1 MFTKQKIKAA
11 PLSAGKLHIAVVAA
25 RYNMSLV
32 DALLG
37 YTLEALSK
45 NGIRRV
51 RIVRVPGSY
60 EVPVVAMRL
69 AKSRKYHAIIAL
81 GVVLQGK
88 TLHAEHIVEACS
100 INLQR
105 IAVETGVPV
114 IHQILTPRNKR
125 DALAR
130 LHLRGMEAV
139 KTAIEMGKIMKNLR

>member
-1 MFTKQKIKAA
+1 MFKKQKIKIA
-11 PLSAGKLHIAVVAA
+11 SFGAGRLHIAVIAA
-25 RYNMSLV
+25 RYNASLV
-32 DALLG
+32 DALLR

-45 NGIRRV
+45 NGV
-51 RIVRVPGSY
+51 RSVKTVRVPGSY
-60 EVPVVAMRL
+60 EIPVVAMRL
-69 AKSRKYHAIIAL
+69 AKSRRYHAIIAL

-114 IHQILTPRNKR
+114 IHQILTPKSER

-130 LHLRGMEAV
+130 LHLRGMEAA
-139 KTAIEMGKIMKNLR
+139 KTAMEMAETMKRLG